1 MTIPETILN
10 AVHVLVDE
18 QGLEI
23 FTREEIRNQAG
34 VEREEW
40 NKSYSPTFQ
49 GMRAAPAGK
58 GPSVGERFKNIFEQV
73 EHGKYQLTDYGKNLI
88 KEINED

>member
-1 MTIPETILN
+1 MTIPETILK
-10 AVHVLVDE
+10 AVHVLVNE
-18 QGLEI
+18 QGLQT

-34 VEREEW
+34 IEHEVW

-58 GPSVGERFKNIFEQV
+58 GPSVGERFKNVFEQL
-73 EHGKYQLTDYGKNLI
+73 EHGKYQLTEYGKKLLSEI
-88 KEINED
+88 KKD